1 MLRWK
6 NYLGFAIN
14 LQVQARHESR
24 KMDISLTMKEISN
37 LEKMLGYDN
46 ISVGK
51 STENREINE

>member
-14 LQVQARHESR
+14 DKVKALQVQARRER
-24 KMDISLTMKEISN
+24 VKAEKIVISLTMKEISN

-46 ISVGK
+46 ISVG
-51 STENREINE
+51 

>member
-14 LQVQARHESR
+14 DKVKALQVQARRE
-24 KMDISLTMKEISN
+24 KVKEEKIVISLTMKEISN

-46 ISVGK
+46 ISVG
-51 STENREINE
+51 

>member
-14 LQVQARHESR
+14 DKVKALQVQARRER
-24 KMDISLTMKEISN
+24 VKAEKIVISLTMKEISN

-46 ISVGK
+46 ISVD
-51 STENREINE
+51 